1 MPPKARISKL
11 KSKKSKE
18 MQSKIGD
25 IMNGILQTDRN
36 SNDFSAIDVILNKYL
51 QLRKL
56 SNDFLENL
64 LRLLTTVN
72 DEHLNNQSSQYKRKI
87 MSEYRS
93 ICKDFDTTPYETQ
106 LDIRQMPEPML
117 RTLRNKYLDL
127 KESFLVLTSVMI
139 AKNILSCKLDGKS
152 LNKLERYDEFCDVA
166 FSGDTELR
174 IFNYIKIGER
184 KTTIDFDFVTI
195 FDESTISKR
204 YDKDVKLNIFKL
216 IVQLCETGRNIDRL
230 NNEPDINVAE
240 IFPKIIEMIDAFK
253 GKMHGCER
261 AFDIIKNS
269 SHIFE
274 KNCNK
279 YIRKASKT
287 TNPMCMFTDFIDDI
301 IKVNSEKI
309 GSSDGGGKAVIME
322 LKRVIREMR
331 QTIEQALRS
340 TKEIPENIKF
350 ALDAAEIYI
359 EEFEND
365 TSGEIPDISEIRKR
379 QQSFKD
385 IFIP

>member
-1 MPPKARISKL
+1 MPPKARVSKL
-11 KSKKSKE
+11 KSKKGKE
-18 MQSKIGD
+18 MQAKIGD
-25 IMNGILQTDRN
+25 IMAGLLQTDRN
-36 SNDFSAIDVILNKYL
+36 SSDFSSIDVIFSKYM
-51 QLRKL
+51 QMRKL
-56 SNDFLENL
+56 ANDFLENL

-72 DEHLNNQSSQYKRKI
+72 DEHLNAQSLQYKRKI
-87 MSEYRS
+87 MSEFRS
-93 ICKDFDTTPYETQ
+93 LCKDFDTTPYEQQ
-106 LDIRQMPEPML
+106 LDLKLLPEQML
-117 RTLRNKYLDL
+117 RALRNKYLDL

-139 AKNILSCKLDGKS
+139 AKNILSCRLEGKS

-174 IFNYIKIGER
+174 IFNYIKVGER
-184 KTTIDFDFVTI
+184 KATIDFDFVTI

-204 YDKDVKLNIFKL
+204 YSKETKLAIFKL
-216 IVQLCETGRNIDRL
+216 IIALCETGRNIDRL
-230 NNEPDINVAE
+230 NNEPDIDVAE
-240 IFPKIIEMIDAFK
+240 IFPKIIEMIDVFK
-253 GKMHGCER
+253 GKMHGCDR

-301 IKVNSEKI
+301 IKSNSEKI
-309 GSSDGGGKAVIME
+309 NGSEGNGKGVILE

-331 QTIEQALRS
+331 QSIEQALRS
-340 TKEIPENIKF
+340 TKEVPENIKF